1 MKQPGQAAFTLFI
14 LLAMTA
20 WGGSWTSD
28 KFITHLAPPEVL
40 IFWRFLFTSLSFIP
54 IMMFYKGSYRLN
66 SRSILPIILG
76 AVFIVTYNKFFFW
89 GLQYGLAGAGGVL
102 VTTLNPILTFL
113 FTIVFFRKHV
123 SLREFSGLILGFAG
137 GAVLLEVWGINLNQ
151 LFRSGNA
158 YFLFASMA
166 WALLTLTSEKSRSN
180 LPPLVFS
187 FYVFSL
193 SAFLDFFLALPL
205 GIDRVLT
212 EDWLFWTNILYLS
225 VFATTFATTIYFAAS
240 GRLGSRRA
248 SSYIF
253 LVPASAVLIS
263 WVLLGEQPRLSTL
276 IGGLIALSAVYL
288 INVSPKGSPQAHLSA
303 SNQ

>member
-1 MKQPGQAAFTLFI
+1 
-14 LLAMTA
+14 
-20 WGGSWTSD
+20 
-28 KFITHLAPPEVL
+28 VL